1 MNQKV
6 RQSTSALR
14 LPQRFDCFTNAQR
27 TDDEI
32 RLCGLW
38 TKDKTQKKSSWKYA
52 EDWRIIFC
60 GLWTKY
66 KTHKNLLKTKNMPT
80 LPKDRLYRV
89 LWFVLSDCPCYG
101 FFLLLHVLGQNK
113 QRQRPKYKKNIIKT
127 VNDQWN
133 NDFWFLLSAVHQSAP
148 LVPQGL

>member
-1 MNQKV
+1 MDPKV

-14 LPQRFDCFTNAQR
+14 LQQRFDCSTNAQR
-27 TDDEI
+27 TDDKI

-38 TKDKTQKKSSWKYA
+38 PKDKTQNKSSWKYA

-80 LPKDRLYRV
+80 LPKDRLNRV
-89 LWFVLSDCPCYG
+89 LWFVLSDCPC
-101 FFLLLHVLGQNK
+101 FFFFCYCMFWGKINK
-113 QRQRPKYKKNIIKT
+113 DKDPNTKKNIIKT

-148 LVPQGL
+148 LLPQGL